1 MSLEASNSSE
11 SEPNPKRPWFERPW
25 VKRLAFFA
33 TTGVILIGIIGAT
46 TNRPVLLK
54 RPEQIRSTFDESI
67 LQAAGRV
74 DKEFDESWSAQGLR
88 PAPQAAW
95 YTLARRISLG
105 MVGNGLSLEEYR
117 SLEKI
122 PESQRAVWWT
132 EYLLDDRRWA
142 DHFAERFARATVG
155 TNGGP
160 FLIYRRR
167 KYVDW
172 LADRFEENLPY
183 DQLARRILVARGS
196 WTDSPEVNFLTATM
210 DETDNRKPDAVRLA
224 GRTSRAFL
232 AMRIDCLQCHN
243 DYLGNVQF
251 PDSEYSPIKN
261 SEQGSGQSADAS
273 ADDQPEGDKR
283 KGGADRSLRV
293 GQQSD
298 FHQLAAYFGGVR
310 MENPFSGLKDEGES
324 YKTKY
329 LGQEDEAV
337 VEPRVPYGASWRTD
351 KSESRKALAEWVTH
365 KSNRAFGRATV
376 NRVWAIMTGRPLV
389 EPIDDIPSAGPY
401 PAGLEPL
408 VDDFIEHGYDIK
420 RLVRVIVSTRVYRMD
435 SQWSQGDSTQTESI
449 DQEYEKSWAVY
460 PITQL
465 RPEQMA
471 AAVHQAC
478 RLKTIDAS
486 SSILSQLEMFGGVN
500 EFTAAYGSR
509 GEDEFAEQSVTVPQ
523 RLLMMN
529 GKYLAERIDNNPI
542 MNAST
547 RIAGLSKDDQTAVQT
562 AFVSTLNRPAD
573 EREERYFADRL
584 VGKRGEARSRE
595 LGNLYWVLLNSSEFQ
610 WNH

>member
-1 MSLEASNSSE
+1 MSTITTLGTKPDSSPEAS
-11 SEPNPKRPWFERPW
+11 PKRADRKPVWL
-25 VKRLAFFA
+25 KRIVFLGTALAILLGIFSA
-33 TTGVILIGIIGAT
+33 TTH
-46 TNRPVLLK
+46 RPVLLK
-54 RPEQIRSTFDESI
+54 QPEQIASKFDASVIE
-67 LQAAGRV
+67 AARKV
-74 DKEFDESWSAQGLR
+74 DREFQDAWSSHDHR
-88 PAPQAAW
+88 PAPQAPW
-95 YTLARRISLG
+95 HTVARRVSLG

-122 PESQRAVWWT
+122 PEDQRVAWWT

-155 TNGGP
+155 TSNGP

-172 LADRFEENLPY
+172 LADRFQENVPY
-183 DQLARRILVARGS
+183 DQLVQKILVARGS

-210 DETDNRKPDAVRLA
+210 DESDNSKPDAVRLA

-243 DYLGNVQF
+243 DYLGNVKF
-251 PDSEYSPIKN
+251 PSSEDS
-261 SEQGSGQSADAS
+261 Q
-273 ADDQPEGDKR
+273 DQDSKE
-283 KGGADRSLRV
+283 SLRI

-310 MENPFSGLKDEGES
+310 MENPFSGLKDEGEA

-329 LGQEDEAV
+329 LGQESETEVA
-337 VEPRVPYGASWRTD
+337 PSVPFEERWC
-351 KSESRKALAEWVTH
+351 SEQSTSRQGLADWVTH
-365 KSNRAFGRATV
+365 TSNRAFARATV
-376 NRVWAIMTGRPLV
+376 NRVWAILTGRPLV
-389 EPIDDIPSAGPY
+389 QPIDDIPAAGPF
-401 PAGLEPL
+401 PPGLEPL
-408 VDDFIEHGYDIK
+408 VDDFIEHRYDLK
-420 RLVRVIVSTRVYRMD
+420 RLVRVIVATGVYQID
-435 SQWSQGDSTQTESI
+435 SQWSQGDSTQTEMI
-449 DQEYEKSWAVY
+449 DQEYEKSWAVF
-460 PITQL
+460 PVSQL

-500 EFTAAYGSR
+500 EFTMAYGSR

-529 GKYLAERIDNNPI
+529 GKYLSERIGNNPI
-542 MNAST
+542 MNAAT
-547 RIAGLSKDDQTAVQT
+547 RIAGLARDDATAVQT
-562 AFVSTLNRPAD
+562 AFVTTLNRPAD
-573 EREERYFADRL
+573 DKEQKYFVQRL

-595 LGNLYWVLLNSSEFQ
+595 LGDLYWVLLNSSEFQ

>member
-1 MSLEASNSSE
+1 MSSE
-11 SEPNPKRPWFERPW
+11 RTW
-25 VKRLAFFA
+25 VKRILFVENSLEIVL
-33 TTGVILIGIIGAT
+33 VILGAT
-46 TNRPVLLK
+46 THRPVLLK
-54 RPEQIRSTFDESI
+54 RPEQIQPKFEESI
-67 LQAAGRV
+67 LQAASNV
-74 DKEFDESWSAQGLR
+74 DREFQQAWEQQGLT
-88 PAPQAAW
+88 PAPKAPW
-95 YTLARRISLG
+95 YTVARRISLG

-122 PESQRAVWWT
+122 PEDQRVAWWT
-132 EYLLDDRRWA
+132 EYLLADRRWA
-142 DHFAERFARATVG
+142 DHLAERFARATVG
-155 TNGGP
+155 TNNGP

-172 LADRFEENLPY
+172 LADRFEENMSY
-183 DQLARRILVARGS
+183 DKLVRKILVARGS

-210 DETDNRKPDAVRLA
+210 DEADTNKPDAVRLA

-243 DYLGNVQF
+243 DYLGNVKF
-251 PDSEYSPIKN
+251 PKPEDS
-261 SEQGSGQSADAS
+261 Q
-273 ADDQPEGDKR
+273 DDSTEE
-283 KGGADRSLRV
+283 SLRV

-298 FHQLAAYFGGVR
+298 FHQLAAYFGGIR
-310 MENPFSGLKDEGES
+310 MENPFSGLKNQGEA

-329 LGQEDEAV
+329 LGQDTETE
-337 VEPRVPYGASWRTD
+337 VEPQVPFEQQWCS
-351 KSESRKALAEWVTH
+351 SESKAREGLADWVTH
-365 KSNRAFGRATV
+365 RSNRSFARAAV
-376 NRVWAIMTGRPLV
+376 NRMWAIMTGKPLV
-389 EPIDDIPSAGPY
+389 EPIDYIPVEGPY
-401 PAGLEPL
+401 PSGFEPL

-420 RLVRVIVSTRVYRMD
+420 RLVRMIVSTGVYQLD
-435 SQWSQGDSTQTESI
+435 SRWERSEEQQEMEI
-449 DQEYEKSWAVY
+449 DPKYERAWAVF
-460 PITQL
+460 PISQL

-500 EFTAAYGSR
+500 DFTAAYGSR

-529 GKYLAERIDNNPI
+529 GKYLSERIDNNPI

-547 RIAGLSKDDQTAVQT
+547 RIAGLAKDDVTAVQT
-562 AFVSTLNRPAD
+562 AYLSTLNRPAD
-573 EREERYFADRL
+573 IQEQEYFVERL
-584 VGKRGEARSRE
+584 VGKKGEDRSRA

>member
-1 MSLEASNSSE
+1 MSTDASFDAPSVSA
-11 SEPNPKRPWFERPW
+11 PPKRAWG
-25 VKRLAFFA
+25 KRLLFLTTAVLILVGILGA
-33 TTGVILIGIIGAT
+33 TTG
-46 TNRPVLLK
+46 RPVLLK
-54 RPEQIRSTFDESI
+54 RPEQIRMSFEDSI
-67 LQAAGRV
+67 LQAAQKV
-74 DKEFDESWSAQGLR
+74 DQEFRNVWEDQGLR

-95 YTLARRISLG
+95 HTVARRISLG

-117 SLEKI
+117 SLERI
-122 PESQRAVWWT
+122 PEDKRVSWWT
-132 EYLLDDRRWA
+132 EYLLNDRRWA

-155 TNGGP
+155 TSGGP

-172 LADRFEENLPY
+172 LADRFEENMAY
-183 DQLARRILVARGS
+183 NQVVQRILAARGS
-196 WTDSPEVNFLTATM
+196 WTDSPEVNFITATM
-210 DETDNRKPDAVRLA
+210 DESDNRKPDAIRLA

-243 DYLGNVQF
+243 DYLGNVKF
-251 PDSEYSPIKN
+251 PTS
-261 SEQGSGQSADAS
+261 DAIEDHS
-273 ADDQPEGDKR
+273 DK
-283 KGGADRSLRV
+283 SLRV
-293 GQQSD
+293 GEQSD

-310 MENPFSGLKDEGES
+310 MENPFSGVKDQGEQ
-324 YKTKY
+324 YKTRY
-329 LGQEDEAV
+329 LGDQDESV
-337 VEPRVPYGASWRTD
+337 VEPQVPFDPQWCSDPTTRQG
-351 KSESRKALAEWVTH
+351 LADWVTH
-365 KSNRAFGRATV
+365 SSNRAFARATV
-376 NRVWAIMTGRPLV
+376 NRVWAILTGRPLV
-389 EPIDDIPSAGPY
+389 QPIDDIPAQGPY
-401 PAGLEPL
+401 PPGLEPL
-408 VDDFIEHGYDIK
+408 VDDFLEYGYDIK
-420 RLVRVIVSTRVYRMD
+420 RLVRLIVATQAYQID
-435 SQWSQGDSTQTESI
+435 SRWSQGDSTQTELI
-449 DQEYEKSWAVY
+449 DETYEKSWAVF
-460 PITQL
+460 PISQL

-486 SSILSQLEMFGGVN
+486 SSIISQLEMFGGVN

-529 GKYLAERIDNNPI
+529 GKYLSERIDNNPI

-547 RIAGLSKDDQTAVQT
+547 RIAGLAKDDATAVQT

-573 EREERYFADRL
+573 DQEQRHFAERLA
-584 VGKRGEARSRE
+584 GKRGEQRSRE

>member
-1 MSLEASNSSE
+1 
-11 SEPNPKRPWFERPW
+11 
-25 VKRLAFFA
+25 
-33 TTGVILIGIIGAT
+33 
-46 TNRPVLLK
+46 
-54 RPEQIRSTFDESI
+54 
-67 LQAAGRV
+67 
-74 DKEFDESWSAQGLR
+74 
-88 PAPQAAW
+88 
-95 YTLARRISLG
+95 
-105 MVGNGLSLEEYR
+105 
-117 SLEKI
+117 
-122 PESQRAVWWT
+122 
-132 EYLLDDRRWA
+132 
-142 DHFAERFARATVG
+142 
-155 TNGGP
+155 
-160 FLIYRRR
+160 
-167 KYVDW
+167 
-172 LADRFEENLPY
+172 
-183 DQLARRILVARGS
+183 
-196 WTDSPEVNFLTATM
+196 
-210 DETDNRKPDAVRLA
+210 
-224 GRTSRAFL
+224 
-232 AMRIDCLQCHN
+232 
-243 DYLGNVQF
+243 
-251 PDSEYSPIKN
+251 
-261 SEQGSGQSADAS
+261 
-273 ADDQPEGDKR
+273 
-283 KGGADRSLRV
+283 
-293 GQQSD
+293 
-298 FHQLAAYFGGVR
+298 
-310 MENPFSGLKDEGES
+310 
-324 YKTKY
+324 
-329 LGQEDEAV
+329 
-337 VEPRVPYGASWRTD
+337 
-351 KSESRKALAEWVTH
+351 
-365 KSNRAFGRATV
+365 
-376 NRVWAIMTGRPLV
+376 MTGRPLV

>member
-1 MSLEASNSSE
+1 MV
-11 SEPNPKRPWFERPW
+11 F
-25 VKRLAFFA
+25 LATA
-33 TTGVILIGIIGAT
+33 LAIVLGILGAT
-46 TNRPVLLK
+46 THRPVLLK
-54 RPEQIRSTFDESI
+54 RPEQIQPKFDQSI
-67 LQAAGRV
+67 LQAASKV
-74 DKEFDESWSAQGLR
+74 DREFQEAWEQQGLS
-88 PAPQAAW
+88 PAAKAPW
-95 YTLARRISLG
+95 YTVARRISLG

-117 SLEKI
+117 SLEKL
-122 PESQRAVWWT
+122 PEDQRIAWWT
-132 EYLLDDRRWA
+132 EYLLSDRRWA
-142 DHFAERFARATVG
+142 DHLAERFARATVG
-155 TNGGP
+155 TNNGP

-172 LADRFEENLPY
+172 LADRFEENMAY
-183 DQLARRILVARGS
+183 DKLVRKILVARGS

-210 DETDNRKPDAVRLA
+210 DEADTNKPDAIRLA

-243 DYLGNVQF
+243 DYLGNVKF
-251 PDSEYSPIKN
+251 PKREYSQEES
-261 SEQGSGQSADAS
+261 SEESMRA
-273 ADDQPEGDKR
+273 
-283 KGGADRSLRV
+283 

-298 FHQLAAYFGGVR
+298 FHQLAAYFGGIR
-310 MENPFSGLKDEGES
+310 MENPFSGLKNQGEA

-329 LGQEDEAV
+329 LGEETETE
-337 VEPRVPYGASWRTD
+337 VEPRVPFEQRWCSQDPAQRQG
-351 KSESRKALAEWVTH
+351 LADWVTH
-365 KSNRAFGRATV
+365 KSNRSFARAAV
-376 NRVWAIMTGRPLV
+376 NRMWAIMTGRPLV
-389 EPIDDIPSAGPY
+389 EPIDDIPVQGPY
-401 PAGLEPL
+401 PSGFEPL

-420 RLVRVIVSTRVYRMD
+420 RLVRVIVSSGVYQLD
-435 SQWSQGDSTQTESI
+435 SRWTQSDEQQEMEI
-449 DQEYEKSWAVY
+449 DPKYEAAWAIF

-486 SSILSQLEMFGGVN
+486 SSILSQLEMYGGVN

-529 GKYLAERIDNNPI
+529 GKYLSERIGNNPI

-547 RIAGLSKDDQTAVQT
+547 RIAGLARDDATAVQT
-562 AFVSTLNRPAD
+562 AFLSTLNRPAD
-573 EREERYFADRL
+573 MQEQAYFAERIA
-584 VGKRGEARSRE
+584 GKRGEERSSK
-595 LGNLYWVLLNSSEFQ
+595 LGDLYWVLLNSSEFQ

>member
-1 MSLEASNSSE
+1 MSSE
-11 SEPNPKRPWFERPW
+11 SPPIPVIQAKNRTWPKR
-25 VKRLAFFA
+25 LFFWGTA
-33 TTGVILIGIIGAT
+33 AAVMLGIFGAT
-46 TNRPVLLK
+46 NNRLELLK
-54 RPEQIRSTFDESI
+54 RPEQIRSTFDASV
-67 LQAAGRV
+67 LLAAKRV
-74 DKEFDESWSAQGLR
+74 DEEFEEDWKAKGLR
-88 PAPQAAW
+88 PAPKAPW
-95 YTLARRISLG
+95 NTVARRISLG

-117 SLEKI
+117 SLEKL
-122 PESQRAVWWT
+122 PQEQRVSWWT
-132 EYLLDDRRWA
+132 EYLLEDRRWA

-155 TNGGP
+155 TAGGP

-172 LADRFEENLPY
+172 LADRFQENIGY
-183 DQLARRILVARGS
+183 DTIVRKILVARGS

-210 DETDNRKPDAVRLA
+210 DEADTNKPDAVRLA

-243 DYLGNVQF
+243 DYLGNVKF
-251 PDSEYSPIKN
+251 P
-261 SEQGSGQSADAS
+261 EQVHSQNHSGED
-273 ADDQPEGDKR
+273 
-283 KGGADRSLRV
+283 SLRI

-298 FHQLAAYFGGVR
+298 FHQLAAYFGGIR
-310 MENPFSGLKDEGES
+310 MENPFSGLKNEGLA

-329 LGQEDEAV
+329 LGQETETEV
-337 VEPRVPYGASWRTD
+337 QPSVPFEQGWCSQPSTD
-351 KSESRKALAEWVTH
+351 RQGLAQWVTH
-365 KSNRAFGRATV
+365 KSNRAFARATV
-376 NRVWAIMTGRPLV
+376 NRVWAILAGKPLV
-389 EPIDDIPSAGPY
+389 QPIDDIPASGPY

-408 VDDFIEHGYDIK
+408 VDDFIKHQYDLK
-420 RLVRVIVSTRVYRMD
+420 RLVRVIVATSVYQID
-435 SQWSQGDSTQTESI
+435 SQWSQGDSVQTEQI
-449 DQEYEKSWAVY
+449 DQEYERSWAVF
-460 PITQL
+460 PISQL

-500 EFTAAYGSR
+500 DFTAAYGSR

-529 GKYLAERIDNNPI
+529 GKYLSERIDNNPI
-542 MNAST
+542 MNASA
-547 RIAGLSKDDQTAVQT
+547 RIAGLAKDDITAVQT

-573 EREERYFADRL
+573 DQEQQYFLERL
-584 VGKRGEARSRE
+584 NGKRGDARCRE

>member
-1 MSLEASNSSE
+1 MKRSDDAPASRPRNRTW
-11 SEPNPKRPWFERPW
+11 PKRLVFLGTAAA
-25 VKRLAFFA
+25 VL
-33 TTGVILIGIIGAT
+33 LGIFGAT
-46 TNRPVLLK
+46 THRPELLK
-54 RPEQIRSTFDESI
+54 RPDQIRSTFDASV
-67 LQAAGRV
+67 LQAARRV
-74 DKEFDESWSAQGLR
+74 DEAFDEDWNAKGLR

-95 YTLARRISLG
+95 NTVARRISLG

-117 SLEKI
+117 SLEKL
-122 PESQRAVWWT
+122 PEQQRVSWWT
-132 EYLLDDRRWA
+132 EYLLEDRRWA

-155 TNGGP
+155 TAGGP

-172 LADRFEENLPY
+172 LADRFQENMDY
-183 DQLARRILVARGS
+183 DKIVRKILVARGS

-210 DETDNRKPDAVRLA
+210 DEADTNKPDAIRLA

-232 AMRIDCLQCHN
+232 ATRIDCLQCHN
-243 DYLGNVQF
+243 DYLGNVKFSKQVSSQ
-251 PDSEYSPIKN
+251 DNTTET
-261 SEQGSGQSADAS
+261 SGTTED
-273 ADDQPEGDKR
+273 
-283 KGGADRSLRV
+283 SLRV

-298 FHQLAAYFGGVR
+298 FHQLAAYFGGIK
-310 MENPFSGLKDEGES
+310 MDNPFSGLKNEGS
-324 YKTKY
+324 VYKTKY
-329 LGQEDEAV
+329 LDQETETEV
-337 VEPRVPYGASWRTD
+337 LPSVPYGQAWC
-351 KSESRKALAEWVTH
+351 SEPSSDRQGLAQWVTH
-365 KSNRAFGRATV
+365 QNNRAFARATV
-376 NRVWAIMTGRPLV
+376 NRVWAILTGKPLV
-389 EPIDDIPSAGPY
+389 QPIDDIPAQGPY
-401 PAGLEPL
+401 PPGLEPL
-408 VDDFIEHGYDIK
+408 ADDFIQNGYDLK
-420 RLVRVIVSTRVYRMD
+420 RLVRVIVSTRVYQID
-435 SQWSQGDSTQTESI
+435 SQWSQGDSAQTELI
-449 DQEYEKSWAVY
+449 DETYEKSWAVF
-460 PITQL
+460 PISQL

-486 SSILSQLEMFGGVN
+486 SSILSQLEMYGGIN
-500 EFTAAYGSR
+500 DFTAAYGSR

-547 RIAGLSKDDQTAVQT
+547 RIARLAKDDATAVQT

-573 EREERYFADRL
+573 EQEQEYFTQRL
-584 VGKRGEARSRE
+584 IGKRGDQRSGE